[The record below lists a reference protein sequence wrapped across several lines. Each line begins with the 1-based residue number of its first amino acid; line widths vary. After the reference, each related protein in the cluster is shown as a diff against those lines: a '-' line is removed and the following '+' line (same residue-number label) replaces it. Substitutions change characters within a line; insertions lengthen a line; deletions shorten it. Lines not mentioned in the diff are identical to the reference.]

1 MASFANLTEQIC
13 CQNELM
19 IVATK
24 NLELKNY
31 IKGHH
36 VYKVVWTPV
45 VGEVLQVEMEPN
57 NLVEKY
63 AVCTRKDG
71 QVVEHLKKGLTG
83 RFAKTIF
90 YFLRGESY
98 SQCSAKIVGS
108 RCNLGDGEGL
118 QMPCELHILGQKR
131 FVERLKEELSKL
143 KEV

>member
-1 MASFANLTEQIC
+1 MIC
-13 CQNELM
+13 CQNELE

-24 NLELKNY
+24 NLELKTY

-36 VYKVVWTPV
+36 VYKDVWIPD

-57 NLVEKY
+57 NLADKY

-71 QVVEHLKKGLTG
+71 QVVGHLKKGLTG

-90 YFLRGESY
+90 FPRGDSY
-98 SQCSAKIVGS
+98 SQCSAKIVGW

-118 QMPCELHILGQKR
+118 QM
-131 FVERLKEELSKL
+131 
-143 KEV
+143 